1 MNKFDQLVNK
11 IIENNV
17 AGGTG
22 SVFSNGVVNIG
33 AGGNELNT
41 GDTYAPGDMRV
52 PKVLGAK
59 MVKKK
64 GKNKLQI
71 PIQRRTFTYF

>member
-1 MNKFDQLVNK
+1 MRAFDQLINK
-11 IIENNV
+11 LIENNV
-17 AGGTG
+17 AGGGG
-22 SVFSNGVVNIG
+22 SVFSNGNVNIG
-33 AGGNELNT
+33 STAGELYT
-41 GDTYAPGDMRV
+41 GDTYATGDMRV

-64 GKNKLQI
+64 GKKKLRI